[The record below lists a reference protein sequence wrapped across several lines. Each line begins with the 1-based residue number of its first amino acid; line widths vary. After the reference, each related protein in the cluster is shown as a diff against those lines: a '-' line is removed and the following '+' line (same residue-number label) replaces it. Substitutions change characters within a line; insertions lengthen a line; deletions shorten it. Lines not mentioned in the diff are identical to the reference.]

1 MPVTHGGGTTN
12 AAKKGGDNL
21 GFGGHQRVKGCKVVA
36 FWDCNCRVR
45 WECKSRK
52 LPLRQRPDC
61 KKSNLPASRQ
71 LVDHTRLGVDGW
83 EDDAQPDDS
92 TIGKPNRSGNGLA
105 KLQRSAS
112 ARPWCDFIA
121 RKPLMP
127 WWSTLGANV
136 YVTVFRVAH
145 PRRRRDSRDPREEF
159 HPREP
164 GQRLQQH
171 AKAARYRPSG

>member
-71 LVDHTRLGVDGW
+71 LDDHTRLGVDGW
-83 EDDAQPDDS
+83 EDDAFDS
-92 TIGKPNRSGNGLA
+92 ACGAAGRRLSRSGSALG
-105 KLQRSAS
+105 LQRTRHCA
-112 ARPWCDFIA
+112 
-121 RKPLMP
+121 
-127 WWSTLGANV
+127 
-136 YVTVFRVAH
+136 VA
-145 PRRRRDSRDPREEF
+145 
-159 HPREP
+159 
-164 GQRLQQH
+164 GICC
-171 AKAARYRPSG
+171 AG